1 MLTMSLP
8 SRVSSLAPP
17 PPFSFARMAVVLPSV
32 LRQPCSPVL
41 TRTTLRSAGGAKHWT
56 DAAYMQMSTD
66 RITTFEAQN
75 ALLCPHNGNALR
87 PKKLVLVSYRPVAG
101 FLCRGQASRQA
112 AGVIGTN
119 QRRKSDRAQQ
129 NADVAV
135 TTVRGAYGEWAK
147 APVAP

>member
-1 MLTMSLP
+1 MSLP

-41 TRTTLRSAGGAKHWT
+41 TLTTLRSAGGAKHWT

-87 PKKLVLVSYRPVAG
+87 PKACASVLPAG
-101 FLCRGQASRQA
+101 SWIPLSGDRR
-112 AGVIGTN
+112 AGKPLALLALISGEN
-119 QRRKSDRAQQ
+119 QTARSK

>member
-41 TRTTLRSAGGAKHWT
+41 TRSTLRSVGGAKLCT

-87 PKKLVLVSYRPVAG
+87 PKACASVLPAG
-101 FLCRGQASRQA
+101 SSSVGGQASRQA

-119 QRRKSDRAQQ
+119 QRQKIRRSRARST
-129 NADVAV
+129 NAAPRCV
-135 TTVRGAYGEWAK
+135 WAK
-147 APVAP
+147 APPDSRSP